1 MLSYIYQ
8 RNEGKGET
16 AIKERKRIEEGER
29 ETERRIRE
37 RKEEGGRERG
47 REKEKDREYEHIEYI
62 SQLIEPE
69 IHRQKP
75 LKVPVAARCKM
86 TSC

>member
-29 ETERRIRE
+29 ETERRMRE
-37 RKEEGGRERG
+37 KGRG
-47 REKEKDREYEHIEYI
+47 REGERKGKRE
-62 SQLIEPE
+62 
-69 IHRQKP
+69 R
-75 LKVPVAARCKM
+75 
-86 TSC
+86 